1 VRILS
6 HSVYPRILDDLGLAS
21 ALRELARSMTV
32 DIGPEIKV
40 EVTEFAESTVKRL
53 PVESAAVLYRVAQEA
68 IGNALRHSKATL
80 IAVRLDASSSEVTLW
95 VQDDGVGF
103 DLDLIGPDA
112 TGLGLFTAR
121 ERVSLAHGRF
131 ELVTRPGGGTIVV
144 TSIPAALAAAT
155 PRRASH

>member
-1 VRILS
+1 
-6 HSVYPRILDDLGLAS
+6 
-21 ALRELARSMTV
+21 
-32 DIGPEIKV
+32 
-40 EVTEFAESTVKRL
+40 
-53 PVESAAVLYRVAQEA
+53 
-68 IGNALRHSKATL
+68 
-80 IAVRLDASSSEVTLW
+80 
-95 VQDDGVGF
+95 VGF